1 MQQRTLAEN
10 ADLRECL
17 KMLQREL
24 LEIASLKSDAFK
36 RRYEAEF
43 KQAVDD
49 SLVAHDIQPVREELF
64 DAHFENSGREIIP
77 KFQENIR
84 RLRDFMGRI
93 DRETKQL
100 SVFADE
106 EDDVEGKEFSNLK
119 SVAQLRN
126 LVRNYKAVTE
136 CQEKLLEAQLV
147 KSANIPPPDEIG
159 GQSRFKVV
167 SEREIQEMQER
178 LAEQR
183 LVLDKDQKD
192 LENKRQYAA
201 QTAKWLDEEKIKISK
216 KREEFDEI
224 QRQLNAN
231 EKIAFIRDIQ

>member
-119 SVAQLRN
+119 SVA
-126 LVRNYKAVTE
+126 
-136 CQEKLLEAQLV
+136 
-147 KSANIPPPDEIG
+147 
-159 GQSRFKVV
+159 
-167 SEREIQEMQER
+167 
-178 LAEQR
+178 
-183 LVLDKDQKD
+183 
-192 LENKRQYAA
+192 
-201 QTAKWLDEEKIKISK
+201 
-216 KREEFDEI
+216 
-224 QRQLNAN
+224 
-231 EKIAFIRDIQ
+231 